1 MVQKL
6 NKDKKVLMAS
16 VYAAIAF
23 SVAGIVLGTLF
34 QSQMILFDGL
44 YSLISVALSLLS
56 LTAATFMSK
65 NDWRRF
71 PFGKDM
77 IEPLV
82 ITFKYAIILILVIGS
97 LIMAIVSIFQGG
109 RDVAVGA
116 ALIYAATSTFAC
128 LVIYRYLNKHASQSK
143 TGFISAE
150 SNQWLMDTLV
160 SAGVLVG
167 FVLAAILQYIPSMQ
181 ALVPYIDPLM
191 VVIVSI
197 YFIKVPLIE
206 IRHSMREVLEMT
218 PEEELTRKI
227 ETVIYDVESK
237 YDMQETILRISKVG
251 RTLSIEVD
259 FIVKKTSKVQSIS
272 DQDHIREEISTK
284 IHHID
289 YTKWLTVSFTNDRK
303 WAV

>member
-6 NKDKKVLMAS
+6 NKDKKLLMIS
-16 VYAAIAF
+16 VYGAIAF
-23 SVAGIVLGTLF
+23 SGTGIVLGTLLK
-34 QSQMILFDGL
+34 SQMILFDGL
-44 YSLISVALSLLS
+44 FSLISVVLTLISLIA
-56 LTAATFMSK
+56 TTFMSK
-65 NDWRRF
+65 NDSRRF

-82 ITFKYAIILILVIGS
+82 ITFKYAVILILVIGS
-97 LIMAIVSIFQGG
+97 LIMAVVSIFQGG
-109 RDVAVGA
+109 RDVAVGE
-116 ALIYAATSTFAC
+116 ALIYSAISTLAC
-128 LVIYRYLNKHASQSK
+128 LIIYRYLNKHAPESK
-143 TGFISAE
+143 TGLILAE

-160 SAGVLVG
+160 SAGVLIG
-167 FVLAAILQYIPSMQ
+167 FIVASLLQYIPSTQ

-206 IRHSMREVLEMT
+206 IRHSMREVLGMT

-237 YDMQETILRISKVG
+237 YDIEETILRISKVG

-259 FIVKKTSKVQSIS
+259 FIVKKTSKVQTIS

-289 YTKWLTVSFTNDRK
+289 YTKWLTISFTNDRK